1 MTTEQTV
8 QFVAGRLAGLS
19 GTDRYRID
27 DALRLELKELSE
39 LLENTKE

>member
-19 GTDRYRID
+19 GTDRYDIEE
-27 DALRLELKELSE
+27 ALRLELRELSKI
-39 LLENTKE
+39 LEKLEE